1 MATNHDALD
10 RFIKKEMARTGVP
23 GVAVGIHFKGKTYTK
38 GYGVTNVDHPLP
50 VDDETLFQIGSTT
63 KTFTATAMMRLV
75 EQGKVNLADPIR
87 KYLPDFSLRDKAVSR
102 KATVLHL
109 FMHTGG
115 WLGDHFEDHGRGD
128 DALTRVV
135 EKMSKLKQLTPL
147 GEVFSYN
154 NAAFYVAGRIVEKVT
169 NKPYETAIR
178 ELLFVPLG
186 MDHSFF
192 FAEEAIT
199 HRVVAGHI
207 TTAAGK
213 STVVRPWQLS
223 RTANPAGGIIS
234 DVKEQLKWAR
244 FHMGDGRAFDGKRL
258 LRKATVRKM
267 QRAQAPAGSMA
278 DEVGISWLLRNVGGK
293 RLVAHG
299 GTTPGQLS
307 AFMMVPD
314 EGFAITVLTN
324 STRGGQVH
332 GQVVKW
338 ALEHYL
344 DIKQPAAEPI
354 KVDLTRLAS
363 YAGKYR
369 IEANGTIFD
378 IVARSGGLT
387 VKFPAPPVGPNGK
400 KPPGIPPVPM
410 YFFDDDRV
418 MASKGPFKGAKAEF
432 VRGANGRVAW
442 FRFGGRIH
450 RKIAAKR

>member
-1 MATNHDALD
+1 MAINHDPLD
-10 RFIKKEMARTGVP
+10 RFIKKKMASTGVP
-23 GVAVGIHFKGKTYTK
+23 GVAVGIQFKGKEYTK
-38 GYGVTNVDHPLP
+38 GYGVTNVDYPLP
-50 VDDETLFQIGSTT
+50 VDAETLFQIGSTT

-87 KYLPDFSLRDKAVSR
+87 KYLPDFSLRDKTVSR
-102 KATVLHL
+102 KATVLNL
-109 FMHTGG
+109 FTHTGG

-128 DALTRVV
+128 DALTRIV
-135 EKMSKLKQLTPL
+135 EKMSKLKQLTPP

-154 NAAFYVAGRIVEKVT
+154 NAAFYVAGRIVERVT
-169 NKPYETAIR
+169 KKPYESAIK
-178 ELLFVPLG
+178 ELLFSPLG
-186 MDHSFF
+186 MTHSFF

-199 HRVVAGHI
+199 YKVVAGHI
-207 TTAAGK
+207 TTANGK
-213 STVVRPWQLS
+213 STIVRPWQLS

-244 FHMGDGRAFDGKRL
+244 FHLGDGRTPDGKRL
-258 LRKATVRKM
+258 LRKATVARM
-267 QRAQAPAGSMA
+267 QKAQAPAGSMA
-278 DEVGISWLLRNVGGK
+278 DEVGISWLLRNVDGK

-324 STRGGQVH
+324 STRGGQLH
-332 GQVVKW
+332 GQVVRW

-344 DIKQPAAEPI
+344 DVKQPDEKPI
-354 KVDLTRLAS
+354 KVDAARLAT

-369 IEANGTIFD
+369 MESSGLIFD
-378 IVARSGGLT
+378 VVARSGGLT
-387 VKFPAPPVGPNGK
+387 IKFPSPSVGPNGK
-400 KPPGIPPVPM
+400 KPPGIPPIPM

-418 MASKGPFKGAKAEF
+418 TASKGPSKGAKAEF
-432 VRGANGRVAW
+432 VRGANGRLAW

-450 RKIAAKR
+450 KKLPR